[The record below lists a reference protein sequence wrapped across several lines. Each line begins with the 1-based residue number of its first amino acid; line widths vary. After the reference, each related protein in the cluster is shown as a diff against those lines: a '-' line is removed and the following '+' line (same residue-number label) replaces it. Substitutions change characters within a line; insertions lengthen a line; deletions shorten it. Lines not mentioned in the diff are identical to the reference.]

1 MKEPTPNDLEA
12 RPLFDGAL
20 TLLLPPNL
28 KDASDIRPVPDT
40 QELFVFPDESGRSIL
55 FEILEHVCAGEG
67 EEAALRFHF
76 SAQASDSDSTS
87 STVHSLSLTSSIPTA
102 SSTTA
107 SSPHPLPPA
116 PLLEGTFE
124 HPRKGLTDA
133 ILVLWRLPQH
143 QVDCVL
149 WFFCPRSQSPEEGS
163 MQVVRAWA
171 ERART
176 GLVVRDRG
184 LFVHS

>member
-55 FEILEHVCAGEG
+55 FEILEHVCTGEG
-67 EEAALRFHF
+67 DEAALRFHF
-76 SAQASDSDSTS
+76 SAQASDSDSTA
-87 STVHSLSLTSSIPTA
+87 STS
-102 SSTTA
+102 
-107 SSPHPLPPA
+107 HPLPPA

-176 GLVVRDRG
+176 GLVVRDKG